1 MYSAKTGFPRPSRQ
15 QKIHGSWYKLM
26 KKIPIIST
34 ASALVLGL
42 LSLNLSAA
50 EKPNIVL
57 IMLDDMGY
65 SDLGCYGG
73 EIETPNID
81 ALAQNGVKFSQFYNA
96 GRCCPTR
103 ASMLTGLYPHRS
115 GVGHMANRDYG
126 FKGYKGELRP
136 EAATIAES
144 MKAAGYDTW
153 MAGKWH
159 LSINWSQDGS
169 KHNWPLQRGFDKFYG
184 TLIAAGSQW
193 NPITLTEG
201 NKSIFPVPAKED
213 YYYTEALSSKAV
225 KWMSEQKK
233 DKPFFLYMAYAAP
246 HWPLHARQEVIDRY
260 KKRYL
265 EGYDQL
271 RAKRLSRLQASGL
284 ISESIEGS
292 ARNPKVIAWKDEKH
306 KEWQASRMA
315 AYAAMIDQVDQG
327 VGELVA
333 QLEKDG
339 ELDNTI
345 ILVLSDNGGSALE
358 HPKGLIGSTGAPW
371 TVMRY
376 VPILTRDKRAVI
388 SGDVVGLEPGP
399 EDTYGGYGTGWAN
412 LSNAP
417 FRMFKKFSHEGG
429 VATPLV
435 VHWPAKIKNKGA
447 IVHDAAHVIDFLPT
461 FLDAAGAKPLAEV
474 NGKQAMKLNG
484 TSLLPLLLE
493 NQPLQQRVIGF
504 EHAGNRALRYENW
517 KIVAENG
524 GAWELYDLSKDRTER
539 HDLSKDSPEKFN
551 EMLGRYKKWAT
562 DNWVVDWPKVSALL
576 MGKQAG
582 TVVLPD
588 KSNPLRRTQKEV
600 DESVILINEAR
611 AKRKLPLMKDLSK

>member
-1 MYSAKTGFPRPSRQ
+1 M
-15 QKIHGSWYKLM
+15 KLLQS
-26 KKIPIIST
+26 ILTYACITS
-34 ASALVLGL
+34 SVF
-42 LSLNLSAA
+42 AA
-50 EKPNIVL
+50 DKKPNIVL

-73 EIETPNID
+73 EIETPHID
-81 ALAQNGVKFSQFYNA
+81 TLAKNGVRFSQFYNS

-115 GVGHMANRDYG
+115 GVGHMASRDYG

-136 EAATIAES
+136 EAATIAEN

-159 LSINWSQDGS
+159 LSINWSPEGS

-201 NKSIFPVPAKED
+201 NKSIFPVSADED

-225 KWMSEQKK
+225 KWMASQEE

-246 HWPLHARQEVIDRY
+246 HWPLHARQEVIDKY
-260 KKRYL
+260 KKRY
-265 EGYDQL
+265 EAGYDKL
-271 RAKRLSRLQASGL
+271 RAERLKRMKAEGL
-284 ISESIEGS
+284 ISEEATLST
-292 ARNPKVIAWKDEKH
+292 RNSDVTAWEDEKD

-315 AYAAMIDQVDQG
+315 AYAAMIDQVDTG

-333 QLEKDG
+333 QLKKDG

-376 VPILTRDKRAVI
+376 VPVLTRDQRAVI

-399 EDTYGGYGTGWAN
+399 EDTYGGYGAGWAN

-417 FRMFKKFSHEGG
+417 YRMFKKFSHEGG
-429 VATPLV
+429 VATPLI
-435 VHWPAKIKNKGA
+435 VHWPAKLKNKGA
-447 IVHDAAHVIDFLPT
+447 ILHDAAHVIDFLPT
-461 FLDAAGAKPLAEV
+461 FIDAAGAKPLSSV
-474 NGKQAMKLNG
+474 NGKQSMKFDG
-484 TSLLPLLLE
+484 VSLLPLLVD
-493 NQPLQQRVIGF
+493 NQSLQQRVIGF
-504 EHAGNRALRYENW
+504 EHAGNRGLRYENW
-517 KIVAENG
+517 KLVAENG
-524 GAWELYDLSKDRTER
+524 GQWELYDLSKDRTET
-539 HDLSKDSPEKFN
+539 HDLSKLAPEKYK
-551 EMLGRYKKWAT
+551 EMLGRYEKWAT
-562 DNWVVDWPKVSALL
+562 ANWVVDWAKVSAVLK
-576 MGKQAG
+576 GAQAG

-600 DESVILINEAR
+600 DESVILINKAR

>member
-1 MYSAKTGFPRPSRQ
+1 MN
-15 QKIHGSWYKLM
+15 KL
-26 KKIPIIST
+26 ILTISI
-34 ASALVLGL
+34 
-42 LSLNLSAA
+42 LSLLAVVA
-50 EKPNIVL
+50 EEVTPDSSLNKKPNIVL

-81 ALAQNGVKFSQFYNA
+81 TLAKNGVKFSQFYNS

-115 GVGHMANRDYG
+115 GVGHMASRDYG

-136 EAATIAES
+136 EAATIAENL
-144 MKAAGYDTW
+144 KAAGYDTW

-201 NKSIFPVPAKED
+201 NKDIFPIAADED
-213 YYYTEALSSKAV
+213 YYHTEALSSKAV
-225 KWMSEQKK
+225 KWMGEQKE
-233 DKPFFLYMAYAAP
+233 DKPFFLYMAYSAP
-246 HWPLHARQEVIDRY
+246 HWPLHARQEVIDKY

-265 EGYDQL
+265 AGYDQL
-271 RAKRLSRLQASGL
+271 RSERLKKLKAAGL
-284 ISESIEGS
+284 ISASTEVS
-292 ARNPKVIAWKDEKH
+292 ARNPKVIPWEDEKQ

-315 AYAAMIDQVDQG
+315 AYAAMIDQVDTG
-327 VGELVA
+327 VGELVT
-333 QLEKDG
+333 QLKKDG

-358 HPKGLIGSTGAPW
+358 HPNGLIGSTGAPW

-376 VPILTRDKRAVI
+376 VPVLTRDKRAVI
-388 SGDVVGLEPGP
+388 SGDVIGVEPGP
-399 EDTYGGYGTGWAN
+399 ENTYGGCGGGWAN
-412 LSNAP
+412 LSNTP

-429 VATPLV
+429 VATPLI
-435 VHWPAKIKNKGA
+435 VHWPEKIKNKGA
-447 IVHDAAHVIDFLPT
+447 INHEVSHVIDLLPT
-461 FLDAAGAKPLAEV
+461 FLDAAGASHLKSRK
-474 NGKQAMKLNG
+474 GKQTLKLDG
-484 TSLLPLLLE
+484 VSLMPSLTEGKPI
-493 NQPLQQRVIGF
+493 PQRVVGF
-504 EHAGNRALRYENW
+504 EHAGNRALRYGNW
-517 KIVAENG
+517 KLVAENG
-524 GAWELYDLSKDRTER
+524 GEWELYNMVKDRTEMN
-539 HDLSKDSPEKFN
+539 DLAKESPEKYLEILTLYN
-551 EMLGRYKKWAT
+551 QWAEK
-562 DNWVVDWPKVSALL
+562 NWVVDWTKVSAVL

-588 KSNPLRRTQKEV
+588 KDNPLRRTQKEV
-600 DESVILINEAR
+600 DDSVILINAAR
-611 AKRKLPLMKDLSK
+611 AKRALPLMKDLSK